1 MIGAFRSGYC
11 FPVPR
16 FPQGVRWFWF
26 RFFLIVGIHASG
38 ISVPLSLF
46 CICVES
52 YVNWGDRTTCRKE

>member
-1 MIGAFRSGYC
+1 MIGAFGSGYC

-26 RFFLIVGIHASG
+26 RFFLIMGIQASG

-46 CICVES
+46 M
-52 YVNWGDRTTCRKE
+52 YLR

>member
-38 ISVPLSLF
+38 ISVPFSLF
-46 CICVES
+46 MYLRCVLCEL
-52 YVNWGDRTTCRKE
+52 GR

>member
-16 FPQGVRWFWF
+16 FSPRRSLVLVQI
-26 RFFLIVGIHASG
+26 FLIVGIHASG

-46 CICVES
+46 M
-52 YVNWGDRTTCRKE
+52 YLR